1 MAMEHNL
8 PGLPAAVTD
17 SHAVDHVV
25 KPTLKELQKV
35 MACLAGH
42 FGGLLVEPSELA
54 LVHAVKPA
62 KFLLLA

>member
-17 SHAVDHVV
+17 SHTVDHVV
-25 KPTLKELQKV
+25 KSPLKELQKV
-35 MACLAGH
+35 MARLAGH
-42 FGGLLVEPSELA
+42 FGGLLIEPSELV
-54 LVHAVKPA
+54 LVHAVKTA